1 MNIICNETE
10 NLKKVE
16 IYYNEIVKIKKN
28 LIDYFTKYNES
39 TKEYLKNLKNL
50 QKNYSNNLKKNEINN
65 KCDMSELYKLTKLI
79 PSLIKEKIGAFS
91 LLTDLLTKSINEV
104 NNTFEENDRIL
115 KNIES
120 DYIDSKKDLENKNKL
135 MEKLKNNFF
144 SKAQETENLLIK
156 YQKEKKCS
164 KLKNNNKDMNE
175 KIEESLKE
183 MKRAEEE
190 YINVLPNI
198 QNLEDSFI
206 SSIESFKNTKKT
218 ILCSNVNLLKESI
231 QNFII
236 NYKNCFKM
244 IFVEQDEELREMTEL
259 KLGEEIEKLIEKN
272 KLINKPFR
280 KFKIEPY
287 KMKLLDTHKEQHF
300 SCDLYKDLTSNEIDD
315 NDIFEIANK
324 IYENLSLKNPKY
336 NIEIEKD
343 KIITNNISNKILA
356 FSNQNISLEKPTKE
370 EINKIN
376 KLMDSK
382 YNREIFIQK
391 LNEFRNHGVFIIPN
405 ENYIIIGEIIN
416 SILNRIMND
425 SDYYSAKNCII
436 LSQTFYKKK
445 DEQKIFLQ
453 EEIKNN
459 PLFKNKLFWDNF
471 ILYSIQVGITES
483 ISSNL
488 NYDNNYINGDIKQYN
503 NIVFAQLIP
512 LADNMI
518 EFGLDKE
525 VIKELINPKIE
536 YYKLSEESKKII
548 MDILEPKK

>member
-65 KCDMSELYKLTKLI
+65 ECDMSELYKLTILI

-120 DYIDSKKDLENKNKL
+120 DYIDSKKDLETKNKL

-156 YQKEKKCS
+156 YQKEKKSS

-175 KIEESLKE
+175 KIEESLNE

-190 YINVLPNI
+190 YINLLPNI

-236 NYKNCFKM
+236 NYKNAFKM
-244 IFVEQDEELREMTEL
+244 IFIEQDEELREMIEL

-272 KLINKPFR
+272 RLINKPFR
-280 KFKIEPY
+280 KCKIEPY
-287 KMKLLDTHKEQHF
+287 KMKLLDTHKEQLF

-343 KIITNNISNKILA
+343 KIITNNIANKILA

-370 EINKIN
+370 EINKIK

-405 ENYIIIGEIIN
+405 ENFVIIGEIIN

-459 PLFKNKLFWDNF
+459 PLFKNELFWDNF

-483 ISSNL
+483 INSNL
-488 NYDNNYINGDIKQYN
+488 NCDMNGDIKQYN

>member
-10 NLKKVE
+10 NLKKVD

-65 KCDMSELYKLTKLI
+65 ECDMSELYKLTILI

-120 DYIDSKKDLENKNKL
+120 DYIESKKDLENKNKL

-156 YQKEKKCS
+156 YQKEKKSS

-175 KIEESLKE
+175 KIEESLNE

-190 YINVLPNI
+190 YINLLPNI

-236 NYKNCFKM
+236 NYKNAFKM
-244 IFVEQDEELREMTEL
+244 IFIEQDEELREMIEL

-272 KLINKPFR
+272 RLINKPFR
-280 KFKIEPY
+280 KCKIEPY
-287 KMKLLDTHKEQHF
+287 KMKLLDTHKEQLF

-324 IYENLSLKNPKY
+324 LYEKLSLKNPKY

-370 EINKIN
+370 EINKIK

-459 PLFKNKLFWDNF
+459 PLFKNELFWDNF

-483 ISSNL
+483 INSNL
-488 NYDNNYINGDIKQYN
+488 NCDMNGDIKQYN

>member
-10 NLKKVE
+10 NLKKVD

-65 KCDMSELYKLTKLI
+65 ECDMSELYKLTILI

-120 DYIDSKKDLENKNKL
+120 DYIESKKDLENKNKL

-156 YQKEKKCS
+156 YQKEKKSS

-175 KIEESLKE
+175 KIEESLNE

-190 YINVLPNI
+190 YINLLPNI

-236 NYKNCFKM
+236 NYKNAFKM
-244 IFVEQDEELREMTEL
+244 IFIEQDEELREMIEL

-272 KLINKPFR
+272 RLINKPFR
-280 KFKIEPY
+280 KCKIEPY
-287 KMKLLDTHKEQHF
+287 KMKLLDTHKEQLF

-343 KIITNNISNKILA
+343 KIITNNIANKILA

-370 EINKIN
+370 EINKIK

-459 PLFKNKLFWDNF
+459 PLFKNELFWDNF

-483 ISSNL
+483 INSNL
-488 NYDNNYINGDIKQYN
+488 NCDMNGDIKQYN

>member
-65 KCDMSELYKLTKLI
+65 ECDMSELYKLTILI

-120 DYIDSKKDLENKNKL
+120 DYIESKKDLENKNKL

-156 YQKEKKCS
+156 YQKEKKSS

-175 KIEESLKE
+175 KIEESLNE

-190 YINVLPNI
+190 YINLLPNI

-236 NYKNCFKM
+236 NYKNAFKM
-244 IFVEQDEELREMTEL
+244 IFIEQDEELREMIEL

-272 KLINKPFR
+272 RLINKPFR
-280 KFKIEPY
+280 KCKIEPY
-287 KMKLLDTHKEQHF
+287 KMKLLDTHKEQLF

-343 KIITNNISNKILA
+343 KIITNNIANKILA

-370 EINKIN
+370 EINKIK

-459 PLFKNKLFWDNF
+459 PLFKNELFWDNF

-488 NYDNNYINGDIKQYN
+488 NYMNGDIKQYN

>member
-10 NLKKVE
+10 NLKKVD

-65 KCDMSELYKLTKLI
+65 ECDMSELYKLTILI

-156 YQKEKKCS
+156 YQKEKKSS

-190 YINVLPNI
+190 YINLVPNI

-206 SSIESFKNTKKT
+206 SRIESFKNTKKT

-236 NYKNCFKM
+236 NYKNAFKM
-244 IFVEQDEELREMTEL
+244 IFIEQDEELREMIEL

-272 KLINKPFR
+272 RLINKPFR
-280 KFKIEPY
+280 KCKIEPY
-287 KMKLLDTHKEQHF
+287 KMKLLDTHKEQLF

-370 EINKIN
+370 EINKIK

-459 PLFKNKLFWDNF
+459 PLFKNKLFWDDF

-488 NYDNNYINGDIKQYN
+488 NYMNGDIKQYN

>member
-10 NLKKVE
+10 NLKKVD

-39 TKEYLKNLKNL
+39 TKEHLKNLKNL

-65 KCDMSELYKLTKLI
+65 ECDMSQLYKLTQFI

-91 LLTDLLTKSINEV
+91 LLTNLLTQSINEV

-120 DYIDSKKDLENKNKL
+120 DYIESKKDLENKNKL

-156 YQKEKKCS
+156 YQKEKKSS

-175 KIEESLKE
+175 KIEESLNE

-190 YINVLPNI
+190 YINLLPNI

-236 NYKNCFKM
+236 NYKNAFKM
-244 IFVEQDEELREMTEL
+244 IFIEQDEELREMIEL

-272 KLINKPFR
+272 RLINKPFR
-280 KFKIEPY
+280 KCKIEPY
-287 KMKLLDTHKEQHF
+287 KMKLLDTHKEQLF

-343 KIITNNISNKILA
+343 KIITNNIANKILA

-370 EINKIN
+370 EINKIK

-459 PLFKNKLFWDNF
+459 PLFKNELFWDNF

-483 ISSNL
+483 INSNL
-488 NYDNNYINGDIKQYN
+488 NCDMNGDIKQYN

>member
-10 NLKKVE
+10 NLKKVD
-16 IYYNEIVKIKKN
+16 IYYNEIAKIKKN

-65 KCDMSELYKLTKLI
+65 ECDMSELYKLTILI

-120 DYIDSKKDLENKNKL
+120 DYIESKKDLENKNKL

-156 YQKEKKCS
+156 YQKEKKSS

-175 KIEESLKE
+175 KIEESLNE

-190 YINVLPNI
+190 YINLLPNI

-236 NYKNCFKM
+236 NYKNAFKM
-244 IFVEQDEELREMTEL
+244 IFIEQDEELREMIEL

-272 KLINKPFR
+272 RLINKPFR
-280 KFKIEPY
+280 KCKIEPY
-287 KMKLLDTHKEQHF
+287 KMKLLDTHKEQLF

-343 KIITNNISNKILA
+343 KIITNNIANKILA

-370 EINKIN
+370 EINKIK

-459 PLFKNKLFWDNF
+459 PLFKNELFWDNF

-483 ISSNL
+483 INSNL
-488 NYDNNYINGDIKQYN
+488 NCDMNGDIKQYN

>member
-65 KCDMSELYKLTKLI
+65 ECDMSELYKLTILI

-120 DYIDSKKDLENKNKL
+120 DYIESKKDLENKNKL

-156 YQKEKKCS
+156 YQKEKKSS

-175 KIEESLKE
+175 KIEESLNE

-190 YINVLPNI
+190 YINLLPNI

-236 NYKNCFKM
+236 NYKNAFKM
-244 IFVEQDEELREMTEL
+244 IFIEQDEELREMIEL

-272 KLINKPFR
+272 RLINKPFR
-280 KFKIEPY
+280 KCKIEPY
-287 KMKLLDTHKEQHF
+287 KMKLLDTHKEQLF

-343 KIITNNISNKILA
+343 KIITNNIANKILA

-370 EINKIN
+370 EINKIK

-425 SDYYSAKNCII
+425 SDYYSAKNCLI

-445 DEQKIFLQ
+445 DDQKIFLQ

-459 PLFKNKLFWDNF
+459 PLFKNKLFWDDF

-488 NYDNNYINGDIKQYN
+488 NYMNGDIKQYN

>member
-28 LIDYFTKYNES
+28 LIDYFTKYNDS
-39 TKEYLKNLKNL
+39 TKEYLKNLKIL

-65 KCDMSELYKLTKLI
+65 ECDMSELYKLTILI

-120 DYIDSKKDLENKNKL
+120 DYIDSKKDLETKNKL

-156 YQKEKKCS
+156 YQKEKKSS

-175 KIEESLKE
+175 KIEESLNE

-190 YINVLPNI
+190 YINLLPNI

-236 NYKNCFKM
+236 NYKNAFKM
-244 IFVEQDEELREMTEL
+244 IFIEQDEELREMIEL

-272 KLINKPFR
+272 RLINKPFR
-280 KFKIEPY
+280 KCKIEPY
-287 KMKLLDTHKEQHF
+287 KMKLLDTHKEQLF

-343 KIITNNISNKILA
+343 KIITNNIANKILA

-370 EINKIN
+370 EINKI
-376 KLMDSK
+376 KTLMDSK

-405 ENYIIIGEIIN
+405 ENFVIIGEIIN

-425 SDYYSAKNCII
+425 SDYYSAKNCLI

-445 DEQKIFLQ
+445 DDQKIFLQ

-459 PLFKNKLFWDNF
+459 PLFKNKLFWDDF

-488 NYDNNYINGDIKQYN
+488 NYMNGDIKQYN

-525 VIKELINPKIE
+525 VIKELINQKIE
-536 YYKLSEESKKII
+536 YYKLTEESKKII

>member
-10 NLKKVE
+10 NLKKVD

-65 KCDMSELYKLTKLI
+65 ECDMSELYKLTILI

-120 DYIDSKKDLENKNKL
+120 DYIDSKKDLETKNKL

-156 YQKEKKCS
+156 YQKEKKSS

-190 YINVLPNI
+190 YINLVPNI

-236 NYKNCFKM
+236 NYKNAFKM
-244 IFVEQDEELREMTEL
+244 IFIEQDEELREMIEL

-272 KLINKPFR
+272 RLINKPFR
-280 KFKIEPY
+280 KCKIEPY
-287 KMKLLDTHKEQHF
+287 KMKLLDTHKEQLF

-343 KIITNNISNKILA
+343 KIITNNIANKILA

-370 EINKIN
+370 EINKIK

-405 ENYIIIGEIIN
+405 ENFVIIGEIIN

-425 SDYYSAKNCII
+425 SYYYSAKNCLI

-445 DEQKIFLQ
+445 DDQKIFLQ

-459 PLFKNKLFWDNF
+459 PLFKNKLFWDDF

-483 ISSNL
+483 INSNL
-488 NYDNNYINGDIKQYN
+488 NCDMNGDIKQYN

>member
-65 KCDMSELYKLTKLI
+65 ECDMSELYKLTILI

-120 DYIDSKKDLENKNKL
+120 DYIESKKDLENKNKL

-156 YQKEKKCS
+156 YQKEKKSS

-175 KIEESLKE
+175 KIEESLNE

-190 YINVLPNI
+190 YINLLPNI

-236 NYKNCFKM
+236 NYKNAFKM
-244 IFVEQDEELREMTEL
+244 IFIEQDEELREMIEL

-272 KLINKPFR
+272 RLINKPFR
-280 KFKIEPY
+280 KCKIEPY
-287 KMKLLDTHKEQHF
+287 KMKLLDTHKEQLF

-343 KIITNNISNKILA
+343 KIITNNIANKILA

-370 EINKIN
+370 EINKI
-376 KLMDSK
+376 KTLMDSK

-459 PLFKNKLFWDNF
+459 PLFKNELFWDNF

-483 ISSNL
+483 INSNL
-488 NYDNNYINGDIKQYN
+488 NCDMNGDIKQYN

>member
-65 KCDMSELYKLTKLI
+65 ECDMSELYKLTILI

-156 YQKEKKCS
+156 YQKEKKSS

-175 KIEESLKE
+175 KIEESLNE

-190 YINVLPNI
+190 YINLLPNI

-236 NYKNCFKM
+236 NYKNAFKM
-244 IFVEQDEELREMTEL
+244 IFIEQDEELREMIEL

-272 KLINKPFR
+272 RLINKPFR
-280 KFKIEPY
+280 KCKIEPY
-287 KMKLLDTHKEQHF
+287 KMKLLDTHKEQLF

-343 KIITNNISNKILA
+343 KIITNNIANKILA

-370 EINKIN
+370 EINKI
-376 KLMDSK
+376 KTLMDSK

-459 PLFKNKLFWDNF
+459 PLFKNELFWDNF

-488 NYDNNYINGDIKQYN
+488 NYMNGDIKQYN

>member
-28 LIDYFTKYNES
+28 LIDYFTKYNDS
-39 TKEYLKNLKNL
+39 TKEYLKNLKIL

-65 KCDMSELYKLTKLI
+65 ECDMSELYKLTILI

-120 DYIDSKKDLENKNKL
+120 DYIESKKDLENKNKL

-156 YQKEKKCS
+156 YQKEKKSS

-175 KIEESLKE
+175 KIEESLNE

-190 YINVLPNI
+190 YINLLPNI

-236 NYKNCFKM
+236 NYKNAFKM
-244 IFVEQDEELREMTEL
+244 IFIEQDEELREMIEL

-272 KLINKPFR
+272 RLINKPFR
-280 KFKIEPY
+280 KCKIEPY
-287 KMKLLDTHKEQHF
+287 KMKLLDTHKEQLF

-343 KIITNNISNKILA
+343 KIITNNIANKILA

-370 EINKIN
+370 EINKI
-376 KLMDSK
+376 KTLMDSK

-459 PLFKNKLFWDNF
+459 PLFKNKLFWDDF

-488 NYDNNYINGDIKQYN
+488 NYMNGDIKQYN

>member
-10 NLKKVE
+10 NLKKVD

-65 KCDMSELYKLTKLI
+65 ECDMSELYKLTILI

-120 DYIDSKKDLENKNKL
+120 DYIESKKDLENKNKL

-156 YQKEKKCS
+156 YQKEKKSS

-190 YINVLPNI
+190 YINLLPNI

-231 QNFII
+231 QKFII
-236 NYKNCFKM
+236 NYKNSFKM
-244 IFVEQDEELREMTEL
+244 LFLEQDDELREMIEL

-272 KLINKPFR
+272 RLINKPFR
-280 KFKIEPY
+280 KCKIEPY
-287 KMKLLDTHKEQHF
+287 KMKLLDTHKEQLF

-343 KIITNNISNKILA
+343 KIITNNIANKILA

-370 EINKIN
+370 EINKIK

-459 PLFKNKLFWDNF
+459 PLFKNELFWDNF

-483 ISSNL
+483 INSNL
-488 NYDNNYINGDIKQYN
+488 NCDMNGDIKQYN